1 MSFKYPTNMKT
12 NKMKRVLVAMDYDV
26 TSKKVAEV
34 GYTLAHSMNAE
45 TILLHVISELPV
57 YYSESNYNH
66 EFKVDMMD
74 DLNRTT
80 QVFLDKTKKHL
91 NDDAVQTVL
100 REGEIADT
108 ILKTAKETDVDIIVM
123 GSHSRK
129 WLESIILGSQAED
142 VLTNSKIPV
151 LIVPIKKKS
160 D

>member
-1 MSFKYPTNMKT
+1 MKT
-12 NKMKRVLVAMDYDV
+12 NMIKKVLIALDYDI
-26 TSKKVAEV
+26 TSKKVAEE
-34 GYTLAHSMNAE
+34 GYLLAQSMNAE

-66 EFKVDMMD
+66 EYKVDMLD
-74 DLNRTT
+74 DLDKTT
-80 QVFLDKTKKHL
+80 QVFLDKIKKHL

-100 REGEIADT
+100 KEGEIADT
-108 ILKTAKETDVDIIVM
+108 ILKTAKEMDVDIIVM

-142 VLTNSKIPV
+142 VLTNSLIPI
-151 LIVPIKKKS
+151 LIVPIKKKN

>member
-1 MSFKYPTNMKT
+1 MIT
-12 NKMKRVLVAMDYDV
+12 NKIKKVLIALDYDII
-26 TSKKVAEV
+26 SKKVAEE
-34 GYTLAHSMNAE
+34 GYSLAQSMNAE

-66 EFKVDMMD
+66 EYKVDMLD
-74 DLNRTT
+74 DLNKTT

-91 NDDAVQTVL
+91 NDDAVVTVL
-100 REGEIADT
+100 KEGEIADT
-108 ILKTAKETDVDIIVM
+108 ILKTAKEMNVDIIVM

-142 VLTNSKIPV
+142 VLTNSHIPV
-151 LIVPIKKKS
+151 LIVPIKKKT